1 MNYMNHIL
9 FFFVLFLTFFFAS
22 GQENEIRFEHL
33 NKTSGLS
40 QSTVYSITQD
50 KYGFIWIGTADG
62 LNRYDGY
69 TLKKYFHDSEKPN
82 SLSNSRIYNL
92 YVDRDGELWIATLG
106 GGLNKYRAKTDDF
119 IAYRNIK
126 NNENSI
132 SHDVVMS
139 IFEDKEGYLW
149 VGTAEAGLN
158 KFDKTTQT
166 FTNYSKKPGDPF
178 SIAFNTINTITG
190 DDDNNIWL
198 GLNEKGVDKF
208 DPKSG
213 IFTHYQNDPKNPN
226 TLSSDKVYH
235 VFADSKGIIW
245 VSTDNGLNQIDPKTS
260 QIRHIFSS
268 SSDIHSLRMNDVH
281 FVFEDKDQNIWIGTY
296 GGLSLLRKEN
306 RSLFRFTNFYNNP
319 ITSTSLSNDLVR
331 CIFQD
336 RSGIM
341 WVGNFSNGVDKFD
354 PNPPKFSFYHS
365 EPNNEHHL
373 SNNLVRAIK
382 EDNKGMIWIG
392 TFGGGINRFDPK
404 THFFQT
410 IRNNAT
416 NKNSLS
422 LDFVNA
428 VCVDSLD
435 NLWIGTYGGGLDNY
449 DTKTRTFKHFTF
461 NPKNSNSLSNNYI
474 RSMIIDKAGMIWI
487 ATSGG
492 GLNCFNPH
500 NETFTRYI
508 PDINNP
514 HSISDIRVMGLFE
527 DHENNIWV
535 GSSNSGLNKFNTK
548 TNLFEHFKND
558 PKNPKSIGSD
568 RIFCIYETQDK
579 HTLWVG
585 TGNGLN
591 KFNPNDTSFT
601 QFTKKDGFLS
611 AVILGILEDKEGY
624 LWLST
629 MDGLYKFDPNKGNG
643 KILKVYD
650 QNDGLPA
657 NEFIEGAYF
666 KDNAG
671 KLYFGGINGFT
682 IFEPSTI
689 ADNPLIP
696 LTYIVDF
703 QIFNKSV
710 QLDSS
715 STLNKNIILA
725 KEIHLN
731 YSENVFSI
739 EFAALNF
746 SNSNKNQYLYKMD
759 MFDKDWIPADAQR
772 RFVTYTNLDPGTYTF
787 MVKAS
792 NNDGIW
798 NEVST
803 NVKIIIHPPYWKTW
817 WFKFL
822 VALFFLACLFGFY
835 RWRITL
841 LNRQQKMLKLI
852 VDEKTLEVVQQKDAL
867 QSFNEMLTATN
878 EELHSQKVELETTLT
893 TLKETQKQL
902 IQSEKMASLGTL
914 AAGVAHEINN
924 PLNFIQGGIYRL
936 ETYFNEKLKDHLEE
950 VAPILNGITI
960 GVTRTAAIVTSLN
973 HYSRQNEKLL
983 VECNIQSI
991 IDNCLVML
999 QSETKHNIEIVKNYT
1014 PIPYY
1019 LIGNEGKLH
1028 QAFLNILAN
1037 ACHAIEKKGNIT
1049 IITKIDGEKLVILI
1063 TDTGGGINKDN
1074 ISKIMDPFFTTKDP
1088 GKGTGL
1094 GLAITY
1100 NIIQEH
1106 QGTIEFESQ
1115 IGIGTNA
1122 IIKLPINKKN

>member
-1 MNYMNHIL
+1 MKFFTIIL
-9 FFFVLFLTFFFAS
+9 FFFFVLAIAHTVV
-22 GQENEIRFEHL
+22 GQEDEIRFEHL
-33 NKTSGLS
+33 NKASGLS

-69 TLKKYFHDSEKPN
+69 TLKNYFHDSEKPN
-82 SLSNSRIYNL
+82 SLSNSRVYNL
-92 YVDRDGELWIATLG
+92 FVDSDGELWIATLG
-106 GGLNKYRAKTDDF
+106 GGLNKYRAETDDF

-126 NNENSI
+126 GNENSI

-158 KFDKTTQT
+158 KFDKTTHA
-166 FTNYSKKPGDPF
+166 FTNYSKKPGDPL
-178 SIAFNTINTITG
+178 SIAFNTINTITA
-190 DDDNNIWL
+190 DDENNIWL

-208 DPKSG
+208 DSKTG
-213 IFTHYQNDPKNPN
+213 IFTHYQNNPKNPN
-226 TLSSDKVYH
+226 SLSSDKVNH

-245 VSTDNGLNQIDPKTS
+245 VSTDYGLNQIDPKTS
-260 QIRHIFSS
+260 QIRRIFSS
-268 SSDIHSLRMNDVH
+268 STDIHSLRMNDVH

-296 GGLSLLRKEN
+296 GGLSLLKNEN
-306 RSLFRFTNFYNNP
+306 RSTLKFTNFFNNP
-319 ITSTSLSNDLVR
+319 INPTSLSNNLVR

-365 EPNNEHHL
+365 EPNNDNHL

-382 EDNKGMIWIG
+382 EDTKGNIWIG
-392 TFGGGINRFDPK
+392 TFGGGVNRFDPK
-404 THFFQT
+404 TQLFQT
-410 IRNNAT
+410 IRNDASDINT
-416 NKNSLS
+416 LS

-435 NLWIGTYGGGLDNY
+435 NLWIGTYGAGLDYYNP
-449 DTKTRTFKHFTF
+449 KTRAFKHFTY
-461 NPKNSNSLSNNYI
+461 NPENPNSLSNNYI

-492 GLNCFNPH
+492 GLNQFNPH
-500 NETFTRYI
+500 NEAFTRYI
-508 PDINNP
+508 PDKNNP

-535 GSSNSGLNKFNTK
+535 GSSNTGMNKFNPITG
-548 TNLFEHFKND
+548 LFEHFKNNPD
-558 PKNPKSIGSD
+558 NPKSISSN
-568 RIFCIYETQDK
+568 RIFCIFETTVNQ
-579 HTLWVG
+579 TIWIG

-591 KFNPNDTSFT
+591 KFNPQDTSFT
-601 QFTKKDGFLS
+601 NFTKKDGFLS
-611 AVILGILEDKEGY
+611 AVILGILEDNEGF

-629 MDGLYKFDPNKGNG
+629 MDGLYKFDPNIG

-650 QNDGLPA
+650 QKDGLPA
-657 NEFIEGAYF
+657 NEFIEGSYF
-666 KDNAG
+666 KDKAG

-682 IFEPSTI
+682 IFEPNKIS
-689 ADNPLIP
+689 DNPLKP

-710 QLDSS
+710 QIDSS
-715 STLNKNIILA
+715 SILKKNIILT

-731 YSENVFSI
+731 HSDNVFSF

-746 SNSNKNQYLYKMD
+746 NNSNKNQYRYKMD
-759 MFDKDWIPADAQR
+759 RFDKDWIPTDAQR
-772 RFVTYTNLDPGTYTF
+772 RFVTYTNLDAGTYTF

-798 NEVST
+798 NENST
-803 NVKIIIHPPYWKTW
+803 NLKIVIHPPFWKTW
-817 WFKFL
+817 WFNFL
-822 VALFFLACLFGFY
+822 ITLFFLGCLLGFY
-835 RWRITL
+835 RWRITS
-841 LNRQQKMLKLI
+841 LNRQQKLLKLI
-852 VDEKTLEVVQQKDAL
+852 VDEKTQEVVQQKDAL
-867 QSFNEMLTATN
+867 QTFNEKLTATN
-878 EELHSQKVELETTLT
+878 EELHNQKAELEATVN

-902 IQSEKMASLGTL
+902 IQSEKMASLGVL

-936 ETYFNEKLKDHLEE
+936 ESYFNEKLKDHLEA
-950 VAPILNGITI
+950 VAPILNGITV
-960 GVTRTAAIVTSLN
+960 GVNRTAAIVTSLN
-973 HYSRQNEKLL
+973 HYSRQNELL
-983 VECNIQSI
+983 LEDCDIHSV
-991 IDNCLVML
+991 IDNCLIML
-999 QSETKHNIEIVKNYT
+999 QSETKHSIEIVKNYT
-1014 PIPYY
+1014 QEPYNF
-1019 LIGNEGKLH
+1019 IGNEGKLH

-1037 ACHAIEKKGNIT
+1037 ACHAIEKKGSIT
-1049 IITKIDGEKLVILI
+1049 ITTSIEEEKLVVLV
-1063 TDTGGGINKDN
+1063 TDTGGGINKEN

-1115 IGIGTNA
+1115 MGIGTKVT
-1122 IIKLPINKKN
+1122 IKLPVT